1 MCSAPAK
8 RLSVSRT
15 LTVNKE
21 HNIYIIYSK
30 ENCPRCDTAK
40 QLLERKGIE
49 YEVKMA
55 GVDYDVDDLRKL
67 GVRML
72 PYIEQ
77 VLPEGGDVVGSLED
91 LMKEVYQ

>member
-1 MCSAPAK
+1 M
-8 RLSVSRT
+8 
-15 LTVNKE
+15 
-21 HNIYIIYSK
+21 YIIYSK
-30 ENCPRCDTAK
+30 ENCPRCVTAK
-40 QLLERKGIE
+40 QLLERKGIV

>member
-30 ENCPRCDTAK
+30 ENCPRCVTAK
-40 QLLERKGIE
+40 QLLDKKGFE
-49 YEVKMA
+49 YEVKMV
-55 GVDYDVDDLRKL
+55 GVDYEVEYLL
-67 GVRML
+67 SQGVRMY
-72 PYIEQ
+72 PFIEK
-77 VLPEGGDVVGSLED
+77 GGERVGSLED
-91 LMKEVYQ
+91 LIKEVYQ

>member
-1 MCSAPAK
+1 MYLGAAK
-8 RLSVSRT
+8 PLNALRT
-15 LTVNKE
+15 STVNKE
-21 HNIYIIYSK
+21 YHIYIIYSK

>member
-1 MCSAPAK
+1 M
-8 RLSVSRT
+8 
-15 LTVNKE
+15 
-21 HNIYIIYSK
+21 YIIYSK

-67 GVRML
+67 GVRIL

-91 LMKEVYQ
+91 LIKEVYH

>member
-1 MCSAPAK
+1 MGN
-8 RLSVSRT
+8 T
-15 LTVNKE
+15 M
-21 HNIYIIYSK
+21 YIIYSK
-30 ENCPRCDTAK
+30 ENCPRCVTAK

>member
-1 MCSAPAK
+1 MY
-8 RLSVSRT
+8 T
-15 LTVNKE
+15 
-21 HNIYIIYSK
+21 IYSK
-30 ENCPRCDTAK
+30 DNCPRCVTAK
-40 QLLERKGIE
+40 QLLERNGIE

-91 LMKEVYQ
+91 LIKEVYQ

>member
-1 MCSAPAK
+1 M
-8 RLSVSRT
+8 
-15 LTVNKE
+15 
-21 HNIYIIYSK
+21 YIIYSK
-30 ENCPRCDTAK
+30 ENCPRCVTAK

>member
-1 MCSAPAK
+1 MY
-8 RLSVSRT
+8 V
-15 LTVNKE
+15 
-21 HNIYIIYSK
+21 IYSK
-30 ENCPRCDTAK
+30 ENCPRCVTAK